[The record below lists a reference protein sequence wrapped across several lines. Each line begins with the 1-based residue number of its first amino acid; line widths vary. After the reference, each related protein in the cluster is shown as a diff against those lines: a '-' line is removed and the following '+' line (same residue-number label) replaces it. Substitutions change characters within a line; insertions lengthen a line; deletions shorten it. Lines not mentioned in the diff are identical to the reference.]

1 MMADPVPL
9 SLQPRG
15 TEPAPVE
22 SGSLYFI
29 GNATVLL
36 RLGGFTVLTDPSFIH
51 KHEQTWLGYGLHTS
65 RLTDP
70 ACAIADLPS
79 LDFVLLSHFHGDH
92 FDQAA
97 EDRLDRALPIVTTPQ
112 SAELLAGRGFA
123 NTWPVDRWQTQV
135 VTKGRAELRIT
146 ATPGHHG
153 PPLVDAALPDVMGS
167 LLEFS
172 PTGGPPSFRL
182 YITGDTLLIDD
193 LEEIPRRYPEIDLAL
208 LHLGGTRVLGILVS
222 MDAEQGVKCLQLVN
236 PLRAVPI
243 HFDDYDVFKSPLADF
258 QEAVVAAGWADRV
271 SYLDRGDTLSIGR
284 EAAVSVTPGLGPR
297 GVPTSPRGPDTAAG
311 LSTP

>member
-1 MMADPVPL
+1 MADPAPL
-9 SLQPRG
+9 SLQPRS
-15 TEPAPVE
+15 TEPAPAE

-51 KHEQTWLGYGLHTS
+51 KHEQTWLGYGLHTE

-70 ACAIADLPS
+70 ACGIADLPP

-97 EDRLDRALPIVTTPQ
+97 EDGLDRALPIVTTPQ

-153 PPLVDAALPDVMGS
+153 PPLVDV
-167 LLEFS
+167 
-172 PTGGPPSFRL
+172 R
-182 YITGDTLLIDD
+182 
-193 LEEIPRRYPEIDLAL
+193 
-208 LHLGGTRVLGILVS
+208 
-222 MDAEQGVKCLQLVN
+222 
-236 PLRAVPI
+236 
-243 HFDDYDVFKSPLADF
+243 
-258 QEAVVAAGWADRV
+258 AAGRDGLAARVQPDRRPAELPALHHRRHPADRRPGGDPPPV
-271 SYLDRGDTLSIGR
+271 PGDRPGAAPSGR
-284 EAAVSVTPGLGPR
+284 HPGPR
-297 GVPTSPRGPDTAAG
+297 HPRFDGR
-311 LSTP
+311 